1 MSITQ
6 TNIRSIADLGTICPE
21 LGLVV
26 HRDPAWHYR
35 RPESEYRHCFAVVG
49 PNILLSE
56 PHGYP
61 DLKDLKHV
69 LDNMQQAMAQRLLPG
84 QKFVHVSNFAFTRA
98 ASGEVRNH
106 FIRHFKKNDHLAGII
121 FFNVSPFNRLSIKL
135 ARRLKV
141 VPFKTYIA
149 TSYADAMQQA
159 LRLLENPA
167 VDPAAPDA
175 EPREQPPGNHSA
187 ATGHDWDFVFDED
200 YALRFETPQ
209 PGLLEVAPR
218 GVLHASHV
226 AGVFDRHVEVF
237 PQCGLEDGKYYY
249 ISNVSALRRASLK
262 ARRLYYDHIR
272 SWYERHPFRAYVFYG
287 VNPFI
292 RAAINVAR
300 HFVSFEVVIAGDRE
314 EALDFVRHAE
324 AKRSARKTLTSAGTP
339 MPAPKQRH
347 TQADHVEELL
357 YYLGQVS
364 WDVEAPDLADRIR
377 PDHPFRPVFEAIDLV
392 KSDFDEI
399 IAERNDVLA
408 ELQERNAFIE
418 AVADSLPVG
427 LLVSRME
434 SGRLIYANSR
444 FAEIYG
450 RRLDAGDTLDRFID
464 AALGRPELK
473 ATLPRAGN
481 PLATAGQRRVEWTDM
496 PLTTAHGGQRHV
508 TLVTVPLIAQHLL
521 ITTLMDVSDRV
532 RVQSE
537 KVKLQAD
544 LFQAQKMEAIGTLA
558 GGIAHDFNNVLAAIM
573 GFVEMALIDIPDAD
587 PVRGNLDQV
596 LKASHRARELVR
608 QILAFS
614 RKDVRLHKEQLLE
627 PIVEESLNLIRASLP
642 TSVAI
647 DKRLE
652 APEGM
657 VHADATQIQQ
667 VLLNLCANAA
677 HAMEERG
684 GVLKIRL
691 KAHQVDEALAASV
704 PHIESGPYLRLT
716 VADTGK
722 GMTPD
727 VLQRIF
733 DPFFTTKEMGK
744 GTGMGLSVVHGIVRA
759 HGGAIEAT
767 SEPGAGSCFHIYLP
781 RATASGRQTAVEP
794 LPTMAGG
801 HEHILFIDDEVM
813 LTDMGRQMLQ
823 RLGYR
828 VTTRTS
834 SIEALEAFRAR
845 PDDFD
850 LVISDMTMPN
860 LTGDR
865 LASSL
870 LAIRDD
876 IPIILCT
883 GFSALLDAS
892 RAREMGVRAYLSKPL
907 SIRELARTV
916 RAVLDGDQ
924 PE

>member
-1 MSITQ
+1 MT
-6 TNIRSIADLGTICPE
+6 TPTKIRLIADLGTLCPE

-26 HRDPAWHYR
+26 HRDSKWHYR
-35 RPESEYRHCFAVVG
+35 AADSDYKHCFAVVG
-49 PNILLSE
+49 TNILVSE
-56 PHGYP
+56 PHGSP
-61 DLKDLKHV
+61 DLKDLEHV
-69 LDNMQQAMAQRLLPG
+69 LDKMQQTMAQRLGPG
-84 QKFVHVSNFAFTRA
+84 QKFVHVSNFTFTRA
-98 ASGEVRNH
+98 ASVELRRH
-106 FIRHFKKNDHLAGII
+106 FIQHFQNNDLVAGLV

-141 VPFKTYIA
+141 IPFKVFIVS
-149 TSYADAMQQA
+149 SYADAMQQA
-159 LRLLENPA
+159 RQLLAGPT
-167 VDPAAPDA
+167 DAPVAPEAERA
-175 EPREQPPGNHSA
+175 EPPPSKDAAVRGNR
-187 ATGHDWDFVFDED
+187 WEFVFDDD
-200 YALRFETPQ
+200 YAIRFEASE
-209 PGLLEVAPR
+209 PGLLEAAPR
-218 GVLHASHV
+218 GVLHESHV
-226 AGVFDRHVEVF
+226 AGVFDHHDEIF
-237 PQCGLEDGKYYY
+237 PQCGLEDGNYYY

-272 SWYERHPFRAYVFYG
+272 AWYERHPFRAYVFYG

-300 HFVSFEVVIAGDRE
+300 HFVSFEVVIARDRE
-314 EALDFVRHAE
+314 EALDFVRRAE
-324 AKRSARKTLTSAGTP
+324 AQRSARATQAPTGAT
-339 MPAPKQRH
+339 MPTDTERHAP
-347 TQADHVEELL
+347 ADHVEELL

-364 WDVEAPDLADRIR
+364 WDAEAPDRAANTR
-377 PDHPFRPVFEAIDLV
+377 PDHPLRPVFEAIDLV
-392 KSDFDEI
+392 KNDFDET
-399 IAERNDVLA
+399 IAERNDALA

-418 AVADSLPVG
+418 AVAGSLPVG

-434 SGRLIYANSR
+434 SGQLIYANSR
-444 FAEIYG
+444 FDEIYG
-450 RRLDAGDTLDRFID
+450 QRLEAGDTLDRFIET
-464 AALGRPELK
+464 ALGRPELT

-481 PLATAGQRRVEWTDM
+481 PLAKAGQHRVEWTDM
-496 PLTTAHGGQRHV
+496 PLTTADGGQRHV
-508 TLVTVPLIAQHLL
+508 TLVTVPLIAQRLF

-532 RVQSE
+532 HMQSE

-573 GFVEMALIDIPDAD
+573 GFVEMALIDLPDAD
-587 PVRGNLDQV
+587 PVRDNLDQV
-596 LKASHRARELVR
+596 LKASHRARELVK

-614 RKDVRLHKEQLLE
+614 RKDVGLHKEQLLE

-647 DKRLE
+647 DKQLD
-652 APEGM
+652 APEG
-657 VHADATQIQQ
+657 VANADATQIQQ

-677 HAMEERG
+677 HAMEEQG

-691 KAHQVDEALAASV
+691 KAEQVDESRAASI
-704 PHIESGPYLRLT
+704 PHIEPGPYLRLT

-722 GMTPD
+722 GMPPD

-733 DPFFTTKEMGK
+733 EPFFTTKEMGK

-759 HGGAIEAT
+759 HGGAIAANST
-767 SEPGAGSCFHIYLP
+767 PGQGSRFDIYLP
-781 RATASGRQTAVEP
+781 KASVSDRQPAAEQQAAIV
-794 LPTMAGG
+794 GG
-801 HEHILFIDDEVM
+801 NEHILFVDDEVM
-813 LTDMGRQMLQ
+813 LTDIGRQMLQ
-823 RLGYR
+823 RLGYQ

-845 PDDFD
+845 PNDFD

-865 LASSL
+865 LARSL

-876 IPIILCT
+876 IPVILCT
-883 GFSALLDAS
+883 GFSALLETT

-916 RAVLDGDQ
+916 RTVLDSDP